1 MELKLTREADDKAPA
16 PQQDKGQPVAILA
29 QESPNAT
36 DYMDRDVSIEG
47 IQNSRMWNVH
57 DSPRK
62 WVDDQGLPDGTTAE
76 MVKNK
81 TRRANEKR
89 EKRKRRDGRQMERE
103 EMYEKGRPSC
113 AGRFG
118 GYIFEMNILRTAMDF
133 FLPVWP
139 GCCGLWPGLNAPWP
153 LFLCSSACRGAR
165 MFAFLPL
172 LTRPSAMPVERV
184 ADAGPC

>member
-1 MELKLTREADDKAPA
+1 
-16 PQQDKGQPVAILA
+16 
-29 QESPNAT
+29 
-36 DYMDRDVSIEG
+36 
-47 IQNSRMWNVH
+47 MWNAH

-118 GYIFEMNILRTAMDF
+118 GYIFEMYEKGRPVLRMDF
-133 FLPVWP
+133 FLPVWPGCCGLWP